1 MAVARAD
8 AASGGRGACIKL
20 SLAKA
25 PAFPSM
31 FPMATCPPVRRQCL
45 GGRPAGGSEK
55 IVRLPVVLFGRRVG
69 PTAPELGGLVGMSA
83 AGATTHVFESVFQRA
98 VVTSTFVERCF
109 AALTR
114 FSKPP
119 QSCATL
125 AAKHTNATF
134 AQIVEQ
140 WRASQGVCAHE
151 QTKSRPAWMQT
162 HVRGFSLNGYQ
173 LFARDMKTTSRTMV
187 FMMPTFYSQNNGGL
201 FLQRRGEIT
210 VGAQRP
216 SGVAPGVARAL
227 WTPCWVA
234 STK

>member
-55 IVRLPVVLFGRRVG
+55 IVRLPAVLFGRRVG

-162 HVRGFSLNGYQ
+162 HVRGAKLTVYHLAIREWESSHS
-173 LFARDMKTTSRTMV
+173 SRTH
-187 FMMPTFYSQNNGGL
+187 SANNGGL
-201 FLQRRGEIT
+201 FLQRRGAIT

>member
-83 AGATTHVFESVFQRA
+83 AGATTHVFESAFP
-98 VVTSTFVERCF
+98 
-109 AALTR
+109 TR
-114 FSKPP
+114 G
-119 QSCATL
+119 CDIDLCGTML
-125 AAKHTNATF
+125 C
-134 AQIVEQ
+134 
-140 WRASQGVCAHE
+140 CAHSVFKAA
-151 QTKSRPAWMQT
+151 TIMRPPCCQAHQCNLCAYCGA
-162 HVRGFSLNGYQ
+162 VAGII
-173 LFARDMKTTSRTMV
+173 
-187 FMMPTFYSQNNGGL
+187 
-201 FLQRRGEIT
+201 RR
-210 VGAQRP
+210 VCP
-216 SGVAPGVARAL
+216 
-227 WTPCWVA
+227 
-234 STK
+234 